1 MSTNGESGTATLE
14 SALVGSYV
22 EGGDS
27 NLGHSQDAET
37 KTEQKWE
44 DERREGKEMKD
55 ENECKYPDQSESRCS
70 PLQVAGPSEIDKEP
84 HHTCDVSGFDSRL
97 TPIRKEQQEII
108 INSPQDDVHPED
120 VEESDNFHLN
130 DLLCFAWQ
138 TANGMVSRISHKTRF
153 IKFFVAVSEII
164 SKISVANVRRA
175 F

>member
-1 MSTNGESGTATLE
+1 M
-14 SALVGSYV
+14 
-22 EGGDS
+22 
-27 NLGHSQDAET
+27 AE
-37 KTEQKWE
+37 K
-44 DERREGKEMKD
+44 
-55 ENECKYPDQSESRCS
+55 
-70 PLQVAGPSEIDKEP
+70 SEIDKEP
-84 HHTCDVSGFDSRL
+84 HHTCDVSGFDSRM

-108 INSPQDDVHPED
+108 ISPPQDDVHPGD

-164 SKISVANVRRA
+164 SKISVANVRPA